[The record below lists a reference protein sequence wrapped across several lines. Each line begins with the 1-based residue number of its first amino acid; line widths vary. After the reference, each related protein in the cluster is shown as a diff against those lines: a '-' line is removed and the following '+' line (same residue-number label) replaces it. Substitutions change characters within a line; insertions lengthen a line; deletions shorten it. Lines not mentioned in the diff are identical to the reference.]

1 MKFIARRWSS
11 LALVAAVST
20 FGWGAAKPS
29 KKEIPTPRPK
39 ENVIE
44 GVTVLGA
51 GRFAKV
57 TIESTRALK
66 YREVMTAK
74 GQGLVIY
81 FLEPAVSKRPAIEKV
96 FHDLV
101 EEVRFGYKAGM
112 APAPG
117 GAAKPLDFIDI
128 RSKEPV
134 AFVVTQKENFLVAE
148 LRPAPRSSEQED
160 QEAGREIK
168 SPEAT
173 PQVGLPSNPLLKDF
187 LDVGLANHQPLKV
200 AEREYSVS
208 KFRYLEAMRNILPA
222 ATAKFSKSEGTLFE
236 DPTVST
242 DNTKFKRKEYGFEFG
257 IPIFHSGRNFYNY
270 RSSAW
275 QMQGA
280 QQNIRKVKAEVT
292 FEIVKAYY
300 NLIKAQRSLKIR
312 REMSG
317 RAEKIIEL
325 ARKKGQLGL
334 ITKADLLGAESLY
347 SQGYYRLLSDEKD
360 LEIARLKMASL
371 LNMEQAIPDLLAT
384 PPDAVNPQSL
394 VELGVPPESLVQY
407 AYENRPDKLA
417 ADYAFLAQKFGH
429 RAAAAANMLRVD
441 GTYFL
446 GRSGGAF
453 ESDDL
458 VLGRSW
464 SLGVQASLYVGGN
477 TVKAAS
483 SKEHM
488 TPDYAETTAQDV
500 KAVSGSFALFDSFR
514 SGGDAR
520 QAEASRIRAQY
531 ERFQAR
537 RNVEV
542 DVREAY
548 YNIQKA
554 KIQIKGARVELDYRD
569 KEMDIAQQKERM
581 NMIEPQQTLA
591 AENAY
596 ADAVSNY
603 EEALAFY
610 RISLA
615 GLERAV
621 GVPLTAIPEFR

>member
-1 MKFIARRWSS
+1 MKFQARRWSS
-11 LALVAAVST
+11 LALVAAFST
-20 FGWGAAKPS
+20 FGWSAAKPS
-29 KKEIPTPRPK
+29 KKDIPAPRPK

-74 GQGLVIY
+74 GQGLVLY
-81 FLEPAVSKRPAIEKV
+81 FLEPAISKRPAIEKV

-160 QEAGREIK
+160 QEAGRELK
-168 SPEAT
+168 SPLST
-173 PQVGLPSNPLLKDF
+173 PQVGLPSNPVLKDF

-312 REMSG
+312 RDMSG

-334 ITKADLLGAESLY
+334 ITKADLLGAESLF

-371 LNMEQAIPDLLAT
+371 LNMEQAIPDLLST

-453 ESDDL
+453 ESDELD
-458 VLGRSW
+458 LGRSW
-464 SLGVQASLYVGGN
+464 NMGVQASLYVGGN
-477 TVKAAS
+477 TVKAS
-483 SKEHM
+483 TSKEHM

-500 KAVSGSFALFDSFR
+500 KAISGSFALFDSFR
-514 SGGDAR
+514 SAGDAR